1 MLHYSSA
8 ATQGTPK
15 RMNFFVRSEFD
26 HSPELVD
33 QQQRILLVDDEPR
46 MRSSLRQLLD
56 GEGRDIVECGTGED
70 ALTVLKGHDI
80 DLVLL
85 DINLPGISGLDVME
99 WITNFNTSTRVIMVS
114 ADANI
119 DSAIRALRG
128 GAVEFIRK
136 PYDLEEIQHKVG
148 DALQRSSLER
158 SNALMTKRL
167 EFSERMHR
175 FLVENSPDLIYT
187 LDTDGCFIFINGRAE
202 TLLGYSRDE
211 LIGRNYTSIVHEED
225 IEIAQYAFTERRR
238 DNRATTNVE
247 VRLKC
252 KNNHLFE
259 ARKIV
264 AVVSAMGI
272 YEENRDSTDSLTS
285 RFIGTYGVARDIS
298 ERKKAEETISFQAMH
313 DHLTHLPNRRL
324 FKDRLELSMS
334 QSKRSGR
341 LVGIMFID
349 LDRFKLVND
358 THGHAE
364 GDELLKNVAH
374 RLRNCVRAGD
384 TLARQGGDEFTV
396 LLPDLYR
403 PEDVNIIAEK
413 ILEVLKTPFLV
424 RGQEFRATAS
434 IGIAVY
440 PNDGDSA
447 DVLLKNADIAMY
459 KVKANG
465 KNSYLFF
472 TTEMN
477 ACYHERIS
485 LENELRQAI
494 NGSEFELYYQPQISI
509 HEDRV
514 VGLEAL
520 IRWRHPVHG
529 LLSPASFID
538 LAEESGLICDIT
550 DWVLAEA
557 CGQMARWRERGLDNL
572 RISVNV
578 SPLEFAHSNFL
589 ERIIYNITKF
599 RLPADTVEI
608 EITENLLL
616 HDVPGVIDK
625 MRHLRNHGVRIS
637 IDDFGTRYSSLNY
650 LRKFPI
656 STIKIDQSFVRD
668 LTEGARVS
676 PILHAIIGMA
686 RGFGLHLVAEGV
698 ETMFQMK
705 TLDNLG
711 CDVMQGY
718 LFGKPMPAAEV
729 EQMLRAVVNSGRPLA
744 LAASSC

>member
-1 MLHYSSA
+1 
-8 ATQGTPK
+8 
-15 RMNFFVRSEFD
+15 MNF
-26 HSPELVD
+26 LVQPKFNQLQETVD
-33 QQQRILLVDDEPR
+33 PAQRILIVDDEPR
-46 MRSSLRQLLD
+46 MRSSLRQLLN

-70 ALTVLKGHDI
+70 AITVLKGQDI
-80 DLVLL
+80 ALVLL
-85 DINLPGISGLDVME
+85 DIHLPGISGLDVME
-99 WITNFNTSTRVIMVS
+99 WITEFNTSTRVIMVS

-136 PYDLEEIQHKVG
+136 PYDAEDILHKV
-148 DALQRSSLER
+148 DNALQRSYLER
-158 SNALMTKRL
+158 CNALMTTRL
-167 EFSERMHR
+167 ELSERMHR
-175 FLVENSPDLIYT
+175 FLVDNSPDLIYT
-187 LDTDGCFIFINGRAE
+187 LDTNGRFMFVNGRAE
-202 TLLGYSRDE
+202 SLLGYSRDE
-211 LIGRNYTSIVHEED
+211 LIGCEYTSIVCEED
-225 IEIAQYAFTERRR
+225 IEIARRAFTERRR
-238 DNRATTNVE
+238 DNRAATNVE

-252 KNNHLFE
+252 KDSHQE
-259 ARKIV
+259 PRQIV

-272 YEENRDSTDSLTS
+272 YEENGDGEDSQPR

-324 FKDRLELSMS
+324 FKDRLELSIS
-334 QSKRSGR
+334 QAKRNGR

-374 RLRNCVRAGD
+374 RLRTCVRAGD

-396 LLPDLYR
+396 LLPDLHC
-403 PEDVNIIAEK
+403 PEDASIIAEK
-413 ILEVLKTPFLV
+413 VLDTLKAPFLV

-440 PNDGDSA
+440 PNDGDNA
-447 DVLLKNADIAMY
+447 DILLKNADIAMY
-459 KVKANG
+459 KVKATG

-472 TTEMN
+472 TAEMN

-494 NGSEFELYYQPQISI
+494 NNSEFELYYQPQISI
-509 HEDRV
+509 RGGRI

-520 IRWRHPVHG
+520 IRWRHPIHG
-529 LLSPASFID
+529 LLSPTSFID

-557 CGQMARWRERGLDNL
+557 CGQMARWREMGLNNL
-572 RISVNV
+572 RVAVNV
-578 SPLEFAHSNFL
+578 SPLEFSHNDFL
-589 ERIIYNITKF
+589 ERIVCNIAKY
-599 RLPADTVEI
+599 RLPADVLEI

-616 HDVPGVIDK
+616 HDVMGVIDK
-625 MRHLRNHGVRIS
+625 MRHLRNYGVRIS

-656 STIKIDQSFVRD
+656 NTIKIDQSFVRD
-668 LTEGARVS
+668 LTEGTSVS

-705 TLDNLG
+705 TLNELG
-711 CDVMQGY
+711 CDEMQGY
-718 LFGKPMPAAEV
+718 LFSKPIPVAEANLV
-729 EQMLRAVVNSGRPLA
+729 LMNSLSNISNQWRMQMHETVSMKPTMQ
-744 LAASSC
+744 

>member
-1 MLHYSSA
+1 
-8 ATQGTPK
+8 
-15 RMNFFVRSEFD
+15 MNFFVRSEFD

-33 QQQRILLVDDEPR
+33 QTQHILLVDDEPR

-70 ALTVLKGHDI
+70 ALTVLKGQDI
-80 DLVLL
+80 ALVLL

-99 WITNFNTSTRVIMVS
+99 WITDFKTSTRVIMVS

-136 PYDLEEIQHKVG
+136 PYDLEEIQRKVD
-148 DALQRSSLER
+148 DALQRSRLER
-158 SNALMTKRL
+158 SNSLMTKRL
-167 EFSERMHR
+167 ELSERMHR

-202 TLLGYSRDE
+202 SLLGYSRDE
-211 LIGRNYTSIVHEED
+211 LIGRKYTSIVHEED
-225 IEIAQYAFTERRR
+225 VEIARYAFTERRR

-252 KNNHLFE
+252 KDSHQAEL
-259 ARKIV
+259 RQIV
-264 AVVSAMGI
+264 TVASAMGV
-272 YEENRDSTDSLTS
+272 YEESGDSPTR

-313 DHLTHLPNRRL
+313 DHLTHLPNRKL
-324 FKDRLELSMS
+324 FRDRLELSMN
-334 QSKRSGR
+334 QSKRNGR

-374 RLRNCVRAGD
+374 RLRNCVRSGD

-396 LLPDLYR
+396 LLPDLHC
-403 PEDVNIIAEK
+403 PEDASIIAEK
-413 ILEVLKTPFLV
+413 ILDVLKAPFHV

-459 KVKANG
+459 KVKASG

-472 TTEMN
+472 TAEMN

-494 NGSEFELYYQPQISI
+494 NGSEFVLYYQPQISI
-509 HEDRV
+509 DENRI

-529 LLSPASFID
+529 LLNPASFID

-557 CGQMARWRERGLDNL
+557 CGQMARWRETGLGNL

-578 SPLEFAHSNFL
+578 SPLEFTHSDFL
-589 ERIIYNITKF
+589 ERIVYNITKF
-599 RLPADTVEI
+599 RLPANAVEI

-616 HDVPGVIDK
+616 HDVPGVIEK
-625 MRHLRNHGVRIS
+625 MQYLRNHGVRIS

-656 STIKIDQSFVRD
+656 NTIKIDQAFVRD
-668 LTEGARVS
+668 LAEGTRVS

-705 TLDNLG
+705 TLNELG
-711 CDVMQGY
+711 CDEMQGY
-718 LFGKPMPAAEV
+718 LFSKPMPAAELELV
-729 EQMLRAVVNSGRPLA
+729 LRSVVNHGHQLTQE
-744 LAASSC
+744 ASCSFQD